1 MGNHLGKFTFLDT
14 RIRIQKGA
22 LSLSSFTNVGLSLGN
37 GYILIKLTPDQN
49 AKDKTQVIMT
59 KKRRLDALFLILR
72 ALQ

>member
-1 MGNHLGKFTFLDT
+1 MGNHLRKFTFLDT

-37 GYILIKLTPDQN
+37 GYISIKLTPEQN
-49 AKDKTQVIMT
+49 AKDKTQVIKA

>member
-37 GYILIKLTPDQN
+37 GYISIKLTPDQN